1 MIDLKHGLKV
11 SICVGLIMGL
21 AACGEE
27 KTATPAPVADTAV
40 KGEKEAPAADAA
52 AKEAEKIVEAAKKE
66 AAKAADIAK
75 KEVEKAKENA
85 EDKVKDLMPK

>member
-1 MIDLKHGLKV
+1 MINLKHGLKV

-27 KTATPAPVADTAV
+27 KTAAPAPAADTAV
-40 KGEKEAPAADAA
+40 KGDKAADAA
-52 AKEAEKIVEAAKKE
+52 DAATKEAEKIVEAAKKE

-75 KEVEKAKENA
+75 KEAEKAKKDA